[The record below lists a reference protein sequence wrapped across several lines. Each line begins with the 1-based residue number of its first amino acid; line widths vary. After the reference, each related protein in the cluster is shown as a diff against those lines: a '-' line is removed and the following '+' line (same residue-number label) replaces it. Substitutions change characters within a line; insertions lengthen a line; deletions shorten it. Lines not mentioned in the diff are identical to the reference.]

1 MRSFL
6 LFLVCA
12 VLYSHSIMA
21 QFPGGGAPGGARP
34 GGGGGVPSIGH
45 FYGRIV
51 DGKTNKGVEAASIQL
66 IQSKMDPATKK
77 QKDTIIGGMLTR
89 GNGDFSLENLP
100 IFGQFRLK
108 ITAIGYKT
116 IEQKL
121 LLN

>member
-1 MRSFL
+1 MRSVL

-12 VLYSHSIMA
+12 VLCSQSMA

-66 IQSKMDPATKK
+66 IQSKL
-77 QKDTIIGGMLTR
+77 QNLT
-89 GNGDFSLENLP
+89 NTT
-100 IFGQFRLK
+100 FRVWV
-108 ITAIGYKT
+108 AC
-116 IEQKL
+116 
-121 LLN
+121 